1 MTPLTGHLG
10 LGKTQTKGHETLLLS
25 KTRDEVACCHS
36 SHSCQVAEKSNQK
49 IPGAPQTPSPVVRL
63 FFLKFALCLKL
74 RKEIIFVDLN
84 EC

>member
-25 KTRDEVACCHS
+25 KTRNVVAFCHS

-49 IPGAPQTPSPVVRL
+49 IRL
-63 FFLKFALCLKL
+63 PL
-74 RKEIIFVDLN
+74 
-84 EC
+84 